1 MAPKPKRVTTRSNAS
16 KQQREAISAASGS
29 SPPKGTRPKK
39 SLQSPAVT
47 EITTQ
52 VVTVTKQAKSSKE
65 SSSDSNSND
74 GNSTG
79 NENAS
84 VTAITMTSTFDP
96 KLEHLMTH

>member
-1 MAPKPKRVTTRSNAS
+1 MPPKPVTRSSATK
-16 KQQREAISAASGS
+16 KQRHEISRASGS
-29 SPPKGTRPKK
+29 SPPKGTRPTK